1 MGDAPPFVPGL
12 ELNRTYYEE
21 AVRPI
26 LEDLTPNLAYSAALI
41 GYGSDALGYDI
52 TVSTDHEWG
61 PRLLLFLD
69 ETAYAAR
76 AEEISARLSAELPPT
91 FHGYSTSFTLRDVE
105 DATLRACA

>member
-1 MGDAPPFVPGL
+1 MS
-12 ELNRTYYEE
+12 
-21 AVRPI
+21 PI
-26 LEDLTPNLAYSAALI
+26 LDTYAPELVYSAALI